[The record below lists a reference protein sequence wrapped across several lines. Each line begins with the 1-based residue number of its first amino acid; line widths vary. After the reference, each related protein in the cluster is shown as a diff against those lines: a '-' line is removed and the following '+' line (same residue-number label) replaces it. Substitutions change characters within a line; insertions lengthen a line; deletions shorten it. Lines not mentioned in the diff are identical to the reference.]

1 MSYVKT
7 TPSKAIKKKELPSS
21 DTEEV
26 DCVLKNTSPKES
38 EPIAFLCEKEYT
50 TKGLDKRRMTDY
62 ISAVCYYSNSF
73 TRFTRNEFHISSGV
87 NSLSKIKGRRYGTE
101 LRRTQTWS

>member
-7 TPSKAIKKKELPSS
+7 TPSKAIKKKELPSP

-50 TKGLDKRRMTDY
+50 TEGLGKRRMTDY
-62 ISAVCYYSNSF
+62 ISAVCNTAAPLRGLQGMNF
-73 TRFTRNEFHISSGV
+73 IF
-87 NSLSKIKGRRYGTE
+87 LPE
-101 LRRTQTWS
+101 LIR